1 MTFCTINSINIP
13 VENEAAG
20 ADVDIFGRPA
30 RGILGHGTGS
40 LSKSK
45 RVYNLKV
52 PVVSNA
58 DFLAYQGLVSGLGHV
73 MPLQENCYTAD
84 GISAVADGS
93 FTGVFQAAGLSSF
106 DGGSYYFV
114 KQPALTSIYWP
125 YEDLWP
131 YGTTTDD
138 LNPGYTVAW
147 VTSSNTPGVDH
158 NMLVTNDEQ
167 IGYKNGVAVA
177 YSGPTWTAAGLL
189 DVAFGAAGVAI
200 TNTSADTYLN
210 RYHEVVFLPFRLSST
225 QMIDITTRTKRFGS
239 LPYVTLSGDIVNGA
253 SVTCIGTDGTSD
265 FVPSTFSGVFGGNN
279 NLSFTLQ
286 EK

>member
-13 VENEAAG
+13 IEDGAAG

-45 RVYNLKV
+45 RIYNLKV

-58 DFLAYQGLVSGLGHV
+58 DFLAYQGLVSGQGHV

-93 FTGVFQAAGLSSF
+93 LSGAFTAAGASSF
-106 DGGSYYFV
+106 DGGSYYFTKPGV
-114 KQPALTSIYWP
+114 VTSFYWP

-131 YGTTTDD
+131 FGLLADD
-138 LNPGYTVAW
+138 LNPGYTIAW
-147 VTSSNTPGVDH
+147 VTSSNTPGVPH
-158 NMLVTNDEQ
+158 NLLAVNDEQ

-177 YSGPTWTAAGLL
+177 YSGPTWAAAGLL
-189 DVAFGAAGVAI
+189 DVAFGANGVGISNA
-200 TNTSADTYLN
+200 SGDTYLN
-210 RYHEVVFLPFRLSST
+210 RYHEIVFLPFRLSST
-225 QMIDITTRTKRFGS
+225 QMIDITTREKRFGN
-239 LPYVTLSGDIVNGA
+239 LPYVTLSGDIVNSA
-253 SVTCIGTDGTSD
+253 SVTCIGTSGTSD
-265 FVPSTFSGVFGGNN
+265 FVPSTFSGVFGANN